1 MAEFLTED
9 NLEDYSVEM
18 VDPVTY
24 INYKGLRIAYGTTT
38 CPGYNVVSVPLKG
51 FSGIITGMASL
62 KNNDEQGYAI
72 SISSLNTTGVTFS
85 LGGKDDKT
93 VTFLIIGLSV
103 NNQLWR
109 SL

>member
-18 VDPVTY
+18 VNPVTY

-38 CPGYNVVSVPLKG
+38 CPGYDVVSVPLKG

-85 LGGKDDKT
+85 LGGEKMIK
-93 VTFLIIGLSV
+93 L
-103 NNQLWR
+103 
-109 SL
+109 

>member
-38 CPGYNVVSVPLKG
+38 CPGYDVVSVLLKG